1 MCYKAADTAGY
12 FVRLR
17 ETSAACMRLEEEA
30 EAEAEDGTLLML
42 MRELSVSVTN
52 IGGLTARR
60 WRFSA
65 VFSDA
70 LGLIVGS
77 GEGSCDG
84 RVFETRAAGELDE
97 DRTVSS
103 RHSSGLSCY

>member
-1 MCYKAADTAGY
+1 MCCGTAGTAGY
-12 FVRLR
+12 FLRLR
-17 ETSAACMRLEEEA
+17 ETSAACMRLEEE
-30 EAEAEDGTLLML
+30 EAEDGTLLML

-65 VFSDA
+65 QFPDA
-70 LGLIVGS
+70 LRLTVGF

-84 RVFETRAAGELDE
+84 RVLEPRAAGELDE
-97 DRTVSS
+97 HRTGSS
-103 RHSSGLSCY
+103 RHSSGLSWY